1 MYRIRS
7 ENLEELREGKTV
19 TYLAQI
25 TGIPRTFLNSVL
37 KGTILIEEDKVKKIL
52 IPIFK
57 ESLKL
62 NEKYEKYGIDT
73 MIQHFFRKI

>member
-7 ENLEELREGKTV
+7 ENLDELKEGKTV
-19 TYLAQI
+19 TYLSQI
-25 TGIPRTFLNSVL
+25 TGFPRTYLNRVFT
-37 KGTILIEEDKVKKIL
+37 GTMLIEEERIPKLL

-73 MIQHFFRKI
+73 MIQHFFKII